1 MLCSFL
7 FCSLLCL
14 IPASVKPIKWF
25 PFRLRK
31 SSHPLLQE
39 KQSMNTVAVNYSES
53 FLILQAS
60 ERIQTNTERLEY
72 CVVLW
77 DDLKSLE
84 QDINQ
89 WTSSSIAEL
98 TNSVTNLNDKDRT
111 QVLLA
116 TFQVKITLTICV
128 VSMMIVI

>member
-1 MLCSFL
+1 
-7 FCSLLCL
+7 
-14 IPASVKPIKWF
+14 
-25 PFRLRK
+25 
-31 SSHPLLQE
+31 
-39 KQSMNTVAVNYSES
+39 MNTVAVNYSES

-111 QVLLA
+111 QALLA

>member
-1 MLCSFL
+1 M
-7 FCSLLCL
+7 
-14 IPASVKPIKWF
+14 
-25 PFRLRK
+25 
-31 SSHPLLQE
+31 
-39 KQSMNTVAVNYSES
+39 

-60 ERIQTNTERLEY
+60 ERIQTNIERLEY

-77 DDLKSLE
+77 DDLKSME

-116 TFQVKITLTICV
+116 TFQVKVTL
-128 VSMMIVI
+128 VSLMIVV